1 MNNQLVMFCRSR
13 FLLLRRPVLK
23 SAGFFLR
30 AFVEV
35 VLGLIKLL
43 EIAVRK
49 PYAEMQNPR
58 PCSVKL
64 WPEQLRELDFA
75 CKALGISRSRLLR
88 HGALCVA
95 RELRDSAERPLRLHR

>member
-1 MNNQLVMFCRSR
+1 M
-13 FLLLRRPVLK
+13 
-23 SAGFFLR
+23 R
-30 AFVEV
+30 AFVKV
-35 VLGLIKLL
+35 VLGLRKLL

-88 HGALCVA
+88 HGALTVA
-95 RELRDSAERPLRLHR
+95 RELKDSAERPLRLHR

>member
-1 MNNQLVMFCRSR
+1 M
-13 FLLLRRPVLK
+13 
-23 SAGFFLR
+23 
-30 AFVEV
+30 
-35 VLGLIKLL
+35 KLL
-43 EIAVRK
+43 ETAVRK

-88 HGALCVA
+88 HGALTVA
-95 RELRDSAERPLRLHR
+95 RELKDSAERPLRLHR